1 MLLRKSTFFLGIL
14 TLLFTI
20 TFCFPW
26 AAIAQFSGRRLIPVS
41 SNQREAYRPQNFVVY
56 GRACAGY
63 PPVDNLSAEC
73 DEYTGDGAY
82 NAGIAKGVTYRQ
94 IPHSDLESEKAPER
108 MPNLEEFFKF
118 GGTLELLTTDFT
130 LARYDLVISEIMWAI
145 DRGVDDT
152 TGTIANP
159 EYDDTKPINMSNPV
173 NITIPQSQDQEV
185 QWIELYNTT
194 DTEITAELYFLFTPL
209 ESHPLREGDTVDIEG
224 PPYRVLDAV
233 DTLFP
238 QLWELPGVNGRRP
251 NIAFASAY
259 RKIDYDVVED
269 PSLVR
274 RRQLSGVPFGSNP
287 DSWEETPE
295 NGRRNTELRIN
306 IEGEAVEIPA
316 IGTPGAKHVLGIFP
330 DSLQPL
336 PVYSDMVVINEV
348 RNDTSTQ
355 NIDWVELK
363 NISGGAVQIEDWEL
377 SIVTGVGKDNLL
389 VDLPEY
395 ELSPDEIL
403 LLLNKDPWL
412 TPIIGGISIIGE
424 NAHLIAE
431 RAEPARSYFVG
442 RRLDL
447 PNTGR
452 FVLLLRSES
461 DQNGKDKAIEDYAGN
476 GFFIDTT
483 SSIGTGFWPR
493 VVQQVPTNVAD
504 FGENTFASRH
514 TTWARTR
521 YEEDDGHH
529 ENAWEEVGTQGG
541 LGYDP
546 GANILT
552 TPGTPG
558 YENNALKTTLA
569 DAYFR
574 PSITDLE
581 LTDGEISISEIMYDL
596 GPNRNRAQ
604 WIELYNSSRT
614 QAINLKGWEL
624 EIRNLADE
632 ERTYV
637 SGRFEFEDAIILP
650 NQTLLLVSKRY
661 PTNVP
666 SNRVYNLYQKHRRE
680 LGLTRGSGLLLSPTA
695 FYLKLTDKANPN
707 LNSDDIVVDEVGN
720 FEKMGESTRGKS
732 WDLPKVD
739 PERRRSIVRLYGY
752 IFNPNES
759 ELYGEPNP
767 PEDGLSPEGWR
778 RFPVD
783 GLSLSFYGLRD
794 DLANPGYRLG
804 GPLPVALSS
813 FRPVRIETGE
823 VLIRWT
829 TESELN
835 NAGFNIRRSENRQ
848 DGFTL
853 INLRGIIPGNGTSS
867 ERHAYQWTD
876 TTAAPNVVYYYRIED
891 VSFKGA
897 RQTLAT
903 VRLKGDVSA
912 TNKLTTTWSS
922 LKTPD

>member
-1 MLLRKSTFFLGIL
+1 MLSRKSTFFLGIL

-20 TFCFPW
+20 TLCFPW
-26 AAIAQFSGRRLIPVS
+26 AAIAQFSERRLIPVS
-41 SNQREAYRPQNFVVY
+41 SDQPEAYLLQNFVVY
-56 GRACAGY
+56 GRA
-63 PPVDNLSAEC
+63 
-73 DEYTGDGAY
+73 GDGAS
-82 NAGIAKGVTYRQ
+82 AGIAKGVMYRK
-94 IPHSDLESEKAPER
+94 IPDSDLESEKDPER
-108 MPNLEEFFKF
+108 MPNLEEFFRF

-145 DRGVDDT
+145 DRGNA
-152 TGTIANP
+152 TIELNP
-159 EYDDTKPINMSNPV
+159 DYVPDPDPEIDAEDNPQYI
-173 NITIPQSQDQEV
+173 ITSIPQPPDQKV

-194 DTEITAELYFLFTPL
+194 DADITAKLYFLFTPL
-209 ESHPLREGDTVDIEG
+209 KSHPLRKDDTVEIEG
-224 PPYRVLDAV
+224 TRYRVLDAV

-269 PSLVR
+269 PNLVR

-295 NGRRNTELRIN
+295 NGRRNTELRID

-330 DSLQPL
+330 DSLEPL
-336 PVYSDMVVINEV
+336 PVYSDIVVINEV

-377 SIVTGVGKDNLL
+377 SIVTGVGENKLL

-442 RRLDL
+442 RRLNL
-447 PNTGR
+447 PNTER

-476 GFFIDTT
+476 GFFIDT
-483 SSIGTGFWPR
+483 SSGIGTGFWPR
-493 VVQQVPTNVAD
+493 VAQQVPTNVAD

-521 YEEDDGHH
+521 YEENDGHH
-529 ENAWEEVGTQGG
+529 EDAWEEVGTQGG

-596 GPNRNRAQ
+596 GPNRNSAQ

-680 LGLTRGSGLLLSPTA
+680 LGLTRSPGLLLSPTA

-707 LNSDDIVVDEVGN
+707 LNSDDIMVDEVGN
-720 FEKMGESTRGKS
+720 FEKMGGSTRGKS

-767 PEDGLSPEGWR
+767 PEDGLSPEGWH

-829 TESELN
+829 TASELN
-835 NAGFNIRRSENRQ
+835 NAGFNIRRSENPQ

-867 ERHAYQWTD
+867 ERHDYQWTD

-891 VSFKGA
+891 VSFKGT

-912 TNKLTTTWSS
+912 TNKLTTTWSI